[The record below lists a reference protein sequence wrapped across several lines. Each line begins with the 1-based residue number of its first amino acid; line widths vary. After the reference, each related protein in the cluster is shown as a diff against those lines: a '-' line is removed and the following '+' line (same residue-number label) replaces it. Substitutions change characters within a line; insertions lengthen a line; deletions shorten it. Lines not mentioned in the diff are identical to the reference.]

1 MSVFKV
7 FDVAGSGMS
16 AQMLRL
22 NTVASNLANAETMAS
37 TPEAV
42 YKARHPVFESVLN
55 QMTANPM
62 NNEGIA
68 TVRVQSIVESNT
80 AAIPHYM
87 PGHPLANTEGYV
99 YSPGINAVE
108 EMADMISASRSYQNN
123 IEVLSTTKE
132 LMLRTLQLGR

>member
-7 FDVAGSGMS
+7 FDIAGSGMS

-37 TPEAV
+37 SPEAV
-42 YKARHPVFESVLN
+42 YKARHPVFKSVLN
-55 QMTANPM
+55 EMDMGGNQDL
-62 NNEGIA
+62 A
-68 TVRVQSIVESNT
+68 TVEVQGIVESDT

-87 PGHPLANTEGYV
+87 PGHPLANKEGYV
-99 YSPGINAVE
+99 YSPGINAIE

-123 IEVLSTTKE
+123 IEVLSTSKE
-132 LMLRTLQLGR
+132 LLLRTLQLGR